1 MRLLIWISLLLPNL
15 FTQVIGAER
24 TPKSIAFYYN
34 SIDSVCELMIYD
46 RVVVTPNVISQ
57 QQIASLH
64 QAGTQV
70 FAYLSIGEY
79 DGKTLPQSLTEVS
92 PVQNVSWQSHVMDL
106 SAVEWQE
113 HIAALAAEYL
123 RQGFDGLF
131 LDTLDSYQL
140 FAKQAADKTKQQ
152 QALVQIIQDLA
163 ALKPTPTL
171 ILNRGFE
178 VLELLSGVVHAVAA
192 ESLYHAYS
200 PLNDHY
206 RKVNA
211 QDQAWLSQQLNRV
224 KALGLEVIVIDY
236 IPESDQGAQQA
247 AAQRLLNEGYT
258 PYISDGLLYQFGVST
273 MKPLAKRL
281 PEFFDG
287 RPDAYP

>member
-15 FTQVIGAER
+15 FSQVGAAER

-34 SIDSVCELMIYD
+34 SIDSVRELMTYD
-46 RVVVTPNVISQ
+46 RVVVTPNLISQ

-79 DGKTLPQSLTEVS
+79 DGKTLPPSLTDIS
-92 PVQNVSWQSHVMDL
+92 PVQNASWQSHVMDL
-106 SAVEWQE
+106 SAIEWQE
-113 HIAALAAEYL
+113 HIAALAAQYM

-140 FAKQAADKTKQQ
+140 FAEQAAHKTKQQ
-152 QALVQIIQDLA
+152 QELVKIIHDLA
-163 ALKPTPTL
+163 AIKPAPTL

-178 VLELLSGVVHAVAA
+178 VLEPLSRVVHAVAA

-200 PLNDHY
+200 PLSDHY

-211 QDQAWLSQQLNRV
+211 EDQAWLRLQLNRV
-224 KALGLEVIVIDY
+224 KALGLEVMVIDY
-236 IPESDQGAQQA
+236 IPENDRGAQKQA
-247 AAQRLLNEGYT
+247 ALRLLNEGYT
-258 PYISDGLLYQFGVST
+258 PYVSDGLLYQFGVST
-273 MKPLAKRL
+273 LKPLARHL

-287 RPDAYP
+287 RQDTHP